1 MQDISFVLVVTET
14 AYLMGKGGDLKNTE
28 DSSCLVFFMLVLL
41 SSFAAKSLNP
51 NPLVLDVYLTLR
63 PSVVKMKD
71 KFEVIL

>member
-1 MQDISFVLVVTET
+1 
-14 AYLMGKGGDLKNTE
+14 
-28 DSSCLVFFMLVLL
+28 MLVLL

-63 PSVVKMKD
+63 PSVVKMED